1 MNEFLVIQDIVII
14 LLVSLP
20 IIFLF
25 RKLNLPSLVGFLLA
39 GMIIG
44 PFGFKLIKAVD
55 EIEVMAEIG
64 VILLMFT
71 IGLEVSF
78 SQINRIK
85 KFLLTAGG
93 LQFFI
98 TSIIG
103 FLIFYISGLPV
114 NQSIFLGFLLALSS
128 TVIIMKL
135 LSDRNELESPHGKIS
150 VSISL
155 FQDLMIVPL
164 FLILPILSSDKDI
177 NTLNALIKISIAL
190 GVTATLIITAKYFM
204 PPIVH
209 QIARLRMR
217 EAFTVGVIL
226 LILGTAYITH
236 LAGLSFAIGAFIA
249 GLILAESDYN
259 HQILAEILP
268 LRDAFNSIFF
278 VSVGLLLNIQFVF
291 HNPLLI
297 SGITISSFLFK
308 AIIIILIVLA
318 LKYPLR
324 IAILCGIGLGQIGE
338 FSFVLAQAGTKF
350 NLISNDVYNSFLASS
365 IFTMILTPILF
376 QLEPWITKQTI
387 RLKSDVDEEEAKLAQ
402 KLSAHVIIAGYG
414 LNGKNLARVLRETGI
429 QYIVIEL
436 NPDTVR
442 QEKQNGELI
451 MYGDISR
458 EDILKIAGVERA
470 NVIVYAISDP
480 LITRMSLKV
489 AKTINP
495 HIYALVRTRYINEV
509 DELKKLGAD
518 EVIPEEFETALQIF
532 RKVLEKYHI
541 PLNVIMQQVTLLRQ
555 ESYSLLRKEGMD
567 ISAFTH
573 LDEIL
578 AQGLTETFFVNEDCP
593 FINKTLAE
601 INLRAQTDATIIAI
615 VRNGQMISNPSGKD
629 VLLAGDT
636 IILYGTHKSVD
647 RAIEFLN
654 GGRLE

>member
-20 IIFLF
+20 IIFIF

-44 PFGFKLIKAVD
+44 PYGFKLIKAVD

-78 SQINRIK
+78 TQINRIK
-85 KFLLTAGG
+85 KILIKAGG
-93 LQFFI
+93 LQFLI
-98 TSIIG
+98 TSAVAFFIFILIG
-103 FLIFYISGLPV
+103 IPI

-150 VSISL
+150 ISIAL

-164 FLILPILSSDKDI
+164 FLVLPILSTGKNI
-177 NTLNALIKISIAL
+177 NTLNALIKI
-190 GVTATLIITAKYFM
+190 GVAFGATAILLFSAKYFM

-217 EAFTVGVIL
+217 EAFTVGIIL

-278 VSVGLLLNIQFVF
+278 VSVGLLLNVQFMIY
-291 HNPLLI
+291 NPILI
-297 SGITISSFLFK
+297 SGITISAFIFK
-308 AIIIILIVLA
+308 ALIIILIVIA

-350 NLISNDVYNSFLASS
+350 SLIGNDIYNSFLASS
-365 IFTMILTPILF
+365 IFTMILTPIIF
-376 QLEPWITKQTI
+376 QLEPWITKQTAK
-387 RLKSDVDEEEAKLAQ
+387 LKSKVEDDEAKYAE

-429 QYIVIEL
+429 KYIVIEL

-442 QEKQNGELI
+442 QEKQKGEHI

-458 EDILKIAGVERA
+458 EDILRIAGVENA

-489 AKTINP
+489 AKGLNP
-495 HIYALVRTRYINEV
+495 SVYALVRTRYINEV
-509 DELKKLGAD
+509 DELIKLGAD

-555 ESYSLLRKEGMD
+555 ESYQLLRKEAFE
-567 ISAFTH
+567 ITAFTH

-578 AQGLTETFFVNEDCP
+578 AQGLTETFFVNEDSP
-593 FINKTLAE
+593 FINKSLAE

-615 VRNGQMISNPSGKD
+615 VRDGNMISNPSGKD
-629 VLLAGDT
+629 VLMAGDT

-647 RAIEFLN
+647 RAIELLN
-654 GGRLE
+654 GGRFE

>member
-1 MNEFLVIQDIVII
+1 MNDFLVIRDIVII

-20 IIFLF
+20 IIFIF
-25 RKLNLPSLVGFLLA
+25 RKISLPSLVGFLLA

-44 PFGFKLIKAVD
+44 PFGFKLIKSVD
-55 EIEVMAEIG
+55 QIEVMAEIG

-78 SQINRIK
+78 SEINKIK
-85 KFLLTAGG
+85 RFLFKVGG
-93 LQFFI
+93 LQFVL
-98 TSIIG
+98 TSFAAMI
-103 FLIFYISGLPV
+103 IFYTLGISI

-128 TVIIMKL
+128 TVIVMKL
-135 LSDRNELESPHGKIS
+135 LSDRNEIESPHGKIS

-164 FLILPILSSDKDI
+164 FLILPLLSTSKDI
-177 NTLNALIKISIAL
+177 NLLNALLKILVAFGSTIL
-190 GVTATLIITAKYFM
+190 LLFTAKFFM
-204 PPIVH
+204 PTVVH

-226 LILGTAYITH
+226 LILGTAYLTH

-278 VSVGLLLNIQFVF
+278 VSVGLLLNVQFVLQ
-291 HNPLLI
+291 NPI
-297 SGITISSFLFK
+297 TITGITLASFFFK
-308 AIIIILIVLA
+308 AFIIILIALS
-318 LKYPLR
+318 LKYPFR
-324 IAILCGIGLGQIGE
+324 VAILCGIGLGQIGE
-338 FSFVLAQAGTKF
+338 FSFILAQAGTKF
-350 NLISNDVYNSFLASS
+350 NLLEADIYNAFLASS
-365 IFTMILTPILF
+365 IFTMIITPIIF
-376 QLEPWITKQTI
+376 QFEPWITKQTSK
-387 RLKSDVDEEEAKLAQ
+387 LKSKIDDEEAKYAE

-414 LNGKNLARVLRETGI
+414 LNGKNLAHVLKETGI
-429 QYIVIEL
+429 KYLVIEL

-442 QEKQNGELI
+442 QEKEKGEHI
-451 MYGDISR
+451 MFGDVSR
-458 EDILKIAGVERA
+458 EDILKIAGIERA
-470 NVIVYAISDP
+470 NIIVYAISDP

-489 AKTINP
+489 AKTLNP
-495 HIYALVRTRYINEV
+495 QIYALVRTRYVNEV
-509 DELKKLGAD
+509 DELIKLGAD

-555 ESYSLLRKEGMD
+555 ESYKLLRKEGMD
-567 ISAFTH
+567 ITAFTH

-578 AQGLTETFFVNEDCP
+578 AQGLTETFFVNENCP
-593 FINKTLAE
+593 YLNKTLAE
-601 INLRAQTDATIIAI
+601 INLRAETDATIIAI
-615 VRNGQMISNPSGKD
+615 VRDGKMISNPSGRD
-629 VLLAGDT
+629 TLNSGDT
-636 IILYGTHKSVD
+636 IVLYGTHKSVD
-647 RAIEFLN
+647 RAIELLN

>member
-1 MNEFLVIQDIVII
+1 MKEFLIIQDIVII

-20 IIFLF
+20 IIFIF
-25 RKLNLPSLVGFLLA
+25 RKINLPSLVGFLIA

-44 PFGFKLIKAVD
+44 PFGFKLIKSVD
-55 EIEVMAEIG
+55 QIELMAEIG

-78 SQINRIK
+78 TEINKIK
-85 KFLLTAGG
+85 KFLFTIGG

-98 TSIIG
+98 TSFLA
-103 FLIFYISGLPV
+103 FLIFHFLGIST
-114 NQSIFLGFLLALSS
+114 NQAIFLSFLLALSS
-128 TVIIMKL
+128 TVIILKL

-150 VSISL
+150 ISISL

-164 FLILPILSSDKDI
+164 FLILPILGVTKDI
-177 NTLNALIKISIAL
+177 NLSDVIIKIIIAL
-190 GVTATLIITAKYFM
+190 GVTIALLASAKYFM
-204 PPIVH
+204 PPIVYH
-209 QIARLRMR
+209 IARLRMR
-217 EAFTVGVIL
+217 EAFTIGIIL

-236 LAGLSFAIGAFIA
+236 MAGLSFAIGAFIA

-278 VSVGLLLNIQFVF
+278 VSIGLLLNVQFLLD
-291 HNPLLI
+291 NPI
-297 SGITISSFLFK
+297 VITGITLLTFLFK
-308 AIIIILIVLA
+308 AAIILLIVLS

-350 NLISNDVYNSFLASS
+350 NLIEHNIYNAFLASS
-365 IFTMILTPILF
+365 IFTMILTPILY
-376 QLEPWITKQTI
+376 QLEPWITKQTAK
-387 RLKSDVDEEEAKLAQ
+387 LKSSVSDDEINIAK

-414 LNGKNLARVLRETGI
+414 LNGRNLARVLKETGI
-429 QYIVIEL
+429 KYIVIEM
-436 NPDTVR
+436 NPETVQ
-442 QEKQNGELI
+442 QEKKNGESI
-451 MYGDISR
+451 MFGDISR
-458 EDILKIAGVERA
+458 EDILRIAGVERA
-470 NVIVYAISDP
+470 NIIVYAISDP

-489 AKTINP
+489 TKSLNP
-495 HIYALVRTRYINEV
+495 NIYALVRTRYINEV
-509 DELKKLGAD
+509 DELIKLGAD

-555 ESYSLLRKEGMD
+555 ESYKLLRKESID

-578 AQGLTETFFVNEDCP
+578 AQGLTETFFVNENCP

-601 INLRAQTDATIIAI
+601 INLRALTDATIIAI
-615 VRNGQMISNPSGKD
+615 VRDGKMISNPSSKD
-629 VLLAGDT
+629 FLLSGDT
-636 IILYGTHKSVD
+636 LVLYGTHKSVD
-647 RAIEFLN
+647 RAIELLN
-654 GGRLE
+654 GGKLE

>member
-44 PFGFKLIKAVD
+44 PFGFKLIKAVN

-78 SQINRIK
+78 TQINRIK

-93 LQFFI
+93 LQFII

-103 FLIFYISGLPV
+103 FLIFYSLGLPV
-114 NQSIFLGFLLALSS
+114 SQSIFLGFLLALSS

-164 FLILPILSSDKDI
+164 FLILPILSTDKDI
-177 NTLNALIKISIAL
+177 NTLNALIKIIIAF

-209 QIARLRMR
+209 QIAKLRMR
-217 EAFTVGVIL
+217 EAFTVGIIL

-236 LAGLSFAIGAFIA
+236 HAGLSFAIGAFIA

-297 SGITISSFLFK
+297 SGITICSFLLK
-308 AIIIILIVLA
+308 AIIIMLIVLA

-387 RLKSDVDEEEAKLAQ
+387 RLKLSLDEEEAKLAQ

-442 QEKQNGELI
+442 QEKQNGERI

-495 HIYALVRTRYINEV
+495 HIYALVRTRYVNEV
-509 DELKKLGAD
+509 DELIKLGAD

-578 AQGLTETFFVNEDCP
+578 AQGLTETFFVNEDSP

-629 VLLAGDT
+629 VLLASDT

-647 RAIEFLN
+647 RAIEYLN

>member
-1 MNEFLVIQDIVII
+1 MNEFFVIQDIVII

-20 IIFLF
+20 IIFIF

-44 PFGFKLIKAVD
+44 PYGFKLIKAVD

-78 SQINRIK
+78 TQINRIK
-85 KFLLTAGG
+85 KFLITAGG
-93 LQFFI
+93 LQFLI
-98 TSIIG
+98 TSAIA
-103 FLIFYISGLPV
+103 FLIFILAGIPL
-114 NQSIFLGFLLALSS
+114 NQSVFLGFLLALSS

-164 FLILPILSSDKDI
+164 FLILPILSTGKEI
-177 NTLNALIKISIAL
+177 NTLNALLKIVIAFGITGIL
-190 GVTATLIITAKYFM
+190 LFTAKFFM
-204 PPIVH
+204 PAIVH

-217 EAFTVGVIL
+217 EAFTIGIIL
-226 LILGTAYITH
+226 LILGTAYTTH

-278 VSVGLLLNIQFVF
+278 VSVGLLLNIQFVIY
-291 HNPLLI
+291 NPILI
-297 SGITISSFLFK
+297 TGITLTAFIFK
-308 AIIIILIVLA
+308 ALIIILIVLA

-324 IAILCGIGLGQIGE
+324 VAILCGIGLGQIGE

-350 NLISNDVYNSFLASS
+350 NLIGKDIYNSFLASS
-365 IFTMILTPILF
+365 IFTMILTPIIF
-376 QLEPWITKQTI
+376 QLEPWITRQTAK
-387 RLKSDVDEEEAKLAQ
+387 LKSRVDDEEIKFAEKF
-402 KLSAHVIIAGYG
+402 SAHVIIAGYG

-429 QYIVIEL
+429 KYIVIEL

-442 QEKQNGELI
+442 QEKQNGENI

-458 EDILKIAGVERA
+458 EDILRIAGVERA

-489 AKTINP
+489 AKSLNP
-495 HIYALVRTRYINEV
+495 AIYSLVRTRYINEV
-509 DELKKLGAD
+509 DELIKLGAD

-532 RKVLEKYHI
+532 RKVLERYHI
-541 PLNVIMQQVTLLRQ
+541 PLNVIMQQVTILRQ
-555 ESYSLLRKEGMD
+555 ESYRILRKESID

-578 AQGLTETFFVNEDCP
+578 AQGLTETFFVNADNQ
-593 FINKTLAE
+593 FINKTLSE
-601 INLRAQTDATIIAI
+601 INLRAKTDATIIAI
-615 VRNGQMISNPSGKD
+615 VRDGNMISNPSGRD
-629 VLLAGDT
+629 VLMAGDT

-647 RAIEFLN
+647 RAIELLN
-654 GGRLE
+654 SGKFE

>member
-1 MNEFLVIQDIVII
+1 MNEFFVIQDIVII

-20 IIFLF
+20 IIFIF

-44 PFGFKLIKAVD
+44 PYGFKLIKSVD

-78 SQINRIK
+78 TQIKRIK

-93 LQFFI
+93 LQFLI
-98 TSIIG
+98 TSVFAISFFLIIG
-103 FLIFYISGLPV
+103 IPS
-114 NQSIFLGFLLALSS
+114 NQSIFLGFLITLSS

-135 LSDRNELESPHGKIS
+135 LSDRNELESPHGNIS

-164 FLILPILSSDKDI
+164 FLIMPLISTNQNI
-177 NTLNALIKISIAL
+177 NTLNAIVKILVAFGATAL
-190 GVTATLIITAKYFM
+190 LLFSAKYFM
-204 PPIVH
+204 PLVVH

-217 EAFTVGVIL
+217 EAFTVGIIL
-226 LILGTAYITH
+226 LILGTSYLTNI
-236 LAGLSFAIGAFIA
+236 AGLSFAIGAFIA

-278 VSVGLLLNIQFVF
+278 VSVGLLLNIQFVL
-291 HNPLLI
+291 HNPILI
-297 SGITISSFLFK
+297 TSITITAFFFK
-308 AIIIILIVLA
+308 ALTIVLIVLA
-318 LKYPLR
+318 LKFPLR

-350 NLISNDVYNSFLASS
+350 NLIGNDLYNYFLASS
-365 IFTMILTPILF
+365 IFTMILTPIIF
-376 QLEPWITKQTI
+376 QLEPWITRQTAK
-387 RLKSDVDEEEAKLAQ
+387 LKSNIPDDEVIYAE

-414 LNGKNLARVLRETGI
+414 LNGRNLARVLRETGI
-429 QYIVIEL
+429 SYLVIEL

-442 QEKQNGELI
+442 QEKKNGEHI
-451 MYGDISR
+451 MFGDISR
-458 EDILKIAGVERA
+458 EDILKIAGAERA
-470 NVIVYAISDP
+470 NIIVYAISDP

-489 AKTINP
+489 AKSLNP
-495 HIYALVRTRYINEV
+495 KIFALVRTRYVNEV
-509 DELKKLGAD
+509 DELIKLGAD

-541 PLNVIMQQVTLLRQ
+541 PLNVIMQQVNLLRQ
-555 ESYSLLRKEGMD
+555 ESYKLLRKESMD
-567 ISAFTH
+567 ITAFTH

-578 AQGLTETFFVNEDCP
+578 AQGLTETFYVDEKCP
-593 FINKTLAE
+593 FVNKTLAE
-601 INLRAQTDATIIAI
+601 INLRAATDATIIAI
-615 VRNGQMISNPSGKD
+615 VRNGKMFSNPSGKD
-629 VLLAGDT
+629 LLLAGDS

-647 RAIEFLN
+647 RAIELLN
-654 GGRLE
+654 GENLQ

>member
-14 LLVSLP
+14 LLVSFP
-20 IIFLF
+20 IIFIF
-25 RKLNLPSLVGFLLA
+25 RKMNLPSLVGFLLA

-78 SQINRIK
+78 TQIIRIK
-85 KFLLTAGG
+85 KYLINAGG
-93 LQFFI
+93 LQFLI
-98 TSIIG
+98 TSAVAFGI
-103 FLIFYISGLPV
+103 FLFAGIAT
-114 NQSIFLGFLLALSS
+114 NQSIFLGFLLTLSS
-128 TVIIMKL
+128 TVIIMRL

-164 FLILPILSSDKDI
+164 FLILPILSDDKSV
-177 NTLNALIKISIAL
+177 NTLDALIKIFIAL
-190 GVTATLIITAKYFM
+190 GTTAILLFSAKYFM

-217 EAFTVGVIL
+217 EAFTVGIIL

-278 VSVGLLLNIQFVF
+278 VSVGLLLNIQFVIQ
-291 HNPLLI
+291 NPLLI
-297 SGITISSFLFK
+297 TGITISSFILK
-308 AIIIILIVLA
+308 AFIIVLIVLS
-318 LKYPLR
+318 LKFPLR

-350 NLISNDVYNSFLASS
+350 GLIGNDLYNYFLASS
-365 IFTMILTPILF
+365 IFTMILTPIIF
-376 QLEPWITKQTI
+376 QLEPWITKQTAK
-387 RLKSDVDEEEAKLAQ
+387 LKSRISDEDEKLAE
-402 KLSAHVIIAGYG
+402 KLSAHVIICGYG
-414 LNGKNLARVLRETGI
+414 LNGRNLARVLKETGI

-442 QEKQNGELI
+442 EEKRKGERI
-451 MYGDISR
+451 MFGDISR
-458 EDILKIAGVERA
+458 EDILKIAGAERA
-470 NVIVYAISDP
+470 NIIVYAISDP

-489 AKTINP
+489 AKSLNP
-495 HIYALVRTRYINEV
+495 QIFALVRTRYVNEV
-509 DELKKLGAD
+509 DELIKLGAD

-555 ESYSLLRKEGMD
+555 ESYKLLRKETMD

-578 AQGLTETFFVNEDCP
+578 AQGLTETFYVDEKCP

-601 INLRAQTDATIIAI
+601 INLRANTDATIIAI
-615 VRNGQMISNPSGKD
+615 VRNGNMFSNPSGKD
-629 VLLAGDT
+629 LLLAGDT
-636 IILYGTHKSVD
+636 IVLYGTHKSVD
-647 RAIEFLN
+647 RAIELLN
-654 GGRLE
+654 GGKLE

>member
-1 MNEFLVIQDIVII
+1 MNGFLVIQDIVII

-78 SQINRIK
+78 TQINRIK
-85 KFLLTAGG
+85 KFLITAGG
-93 LQFFI
+93 LQF
-98 TSIIG
+98 IISSAIA
-103 FLIFYISGLPV
+103 FLIFHLSGLPL
-114 NQSIFLGFLLALSS
+114 NESIFLGFLLALSS

-150 VSISL
+150 VSIAL

-164 FLILPILSSDKDI
+164 FLILPILSTDKNI
-177 NTLNALIKISIAL
+177 NTLNAIIKILVAFGATAAL
-190 GVTATLIITAKYFM
+190 LFTAKYFM
-204 PPIVH
+204 PPIVL

-278 VSVGLLLNIQFVF
+278 VSVGLLLNVHFVI

-297 SGITISSFLFK
+297 SGIALSSFLLK
-308 AIIIILIVLA
+308 ALIIAMIVLA

-324 IAILCGIGLGQIGE
+324 VAVLCGIGLGQIGE
-338 FSFVLAQAGTKF
+338 FSFVLAQAGTKLS
-350 NLISNDVYNSFLASS
+350 LISNDVYNSFLASS

-376 QLEPWITKQTI
+376 QLEPWITRQTI
-387 RLKSDVDEEEAKLAQ
+387 KLKSSVDEDEIKFAE

-429 QYIVIEL
+429 QYLVVEL

-442 QEKQNGELI
+442 QEKQNGEQI
-451 MYGDISR
+451 IFGDISR
-458 EDILKIAGVERA
+458 EDILKIAGVEKA

-480 LITRMSLKV
+480 LITKMSLKV

-495 HIYALVRTRYINEV
+495 HLYALVRTRYINEV

-555 ESYSLLRKEGMD
+555 ESYSLLRKEGMN

-578 AQGLTETFFVNEDCP
+578 AQGLTETFFVNEDSP

-615 VRNGQMISNPSGKD
+615 VRNGNMISNPSGKD

-647 RAIEFLN
+647 RAIELLN
-654 GGRLE
+654 GGKLE

>member
-1 MNEFLVIQDIVII
+1 MHEFLIIQDIVII
-14 LLVSLP
+14 LLVSFP
-20 IIFLF
+20 IIFIF
-25 RKLNLPSLVGFLLA
+25 RKLNLPSLVGFLIA

-55 EIEVMAEIG
+55 QIEVMAEIG

-78 SQINRIK
+78 TEINKIK
-85 KFLLTAGG
+85 KFLFTVGG
-93 LQFFI
+93 MQFF
-98 TSIIG
+98 TTASVS
-103 FLIFYISGLPV
+103 FVIFYLLGIQL
-114 NQSIFLGFLLALSS
+114 NQAIFLGFLLALSS
-128 TVIIMKL
+128 TVIVMKL

-150 VSISL
+150 ISIAL
-155 FQDLMIVPL
+155 FQDLMIIPL
-164 FLILPILSSDKDI
+164 FLILPILSTQGDI
-177 NTLNALIKISIAL
+177 NTVDALIKIAVAFGSTLALLIA
-190 GVTATLIITAKYFM
+190 AKYFM
-204 PPIVH
+204 PPVIH

-217 EAFTVGVIL
+217 EAFTVGIIL
-226 LILGTAYITH
+226 LILGTAYVTH

-278 VSVGLLLNIQFVF
+278 VSVGLLLNMNFLIE
-291 HNPLLI
+291 NPFLI
-297 SGITISSFLFK
+297 TGITFVSFLLK
-308 AIIIILIVLA
+308 AFIIVLIVLK

-324 IAILCGIGLGQIGE
+324 VAILAGIGLGQIGE

-350 NLISNDVYNSFLASS
+350 NLITNELYNSFLASS
-365 IFTMILTPILF
+365 IFTMILTPIFF
-376 QLEPWITKQTI
+376 QLEPWITKQTAKF
-387 RLKSDVDEEEAKLAQ
+387 KSNVAEDEIKLAE

-429 QYIVIEL
+429 KYIVIEL
-436 NPDTVR
+436 NPDTVKE
-442 QEKQNGELI
+442 EKKNGEFI

-480 LITRMSLKV
+480 LITKMSLKV
-489 AKTINP
+489 AKNLNP
-495 HIYALVRTRYINEV
+495 HIFALVRTRFINEV
-509 DELKKLGAD
+509 DELIKLGAD

-578 AQGLTETFFVNEDCP
+578 AQGLTETFFVNEDNP
-593 FINKTLAE
+593 FINKSLSE

-615 VRNGQMISNPSGKD
+615 VRNGNMISNPSGKD
-629 VLLAGDT
+629 ILMAGDT

-647 RAIEFLN
+647 RAIELLN
-654 GGRLE
+654 GGKFE

>member
-25 RKLNLPSLVGFLLA
+25 RKLNLPSLVGFLIA

-78 SQINRIK
+78 TQMNRIK

-93 LQFFI
+93 LQFII

-103 FLIFYISGLPV
+103 FLIFYLSGLPF
-114 NQSIFLGFLLALSS
+114 NQSVFLGFLLALSS
-128 TVIIMKL
+128 TVIILKL

-150 VSISL
+150 ISISL

-164 FLILPILSSDKDI
+164 FLILPILSIGKDI
-177 NTLNALIKISIAL
+177 NTLNALIKIFIAL
-190 GVTATLIITAKYFM
+190 SVTATLIITAKYFM

-217 EAFTVGVIL
+217 EAFTVGTIL
-226 LILGTAYITH
+226 LILGTAYLTH

-350 NLISNDVYNSFLASS
+350 SLLSNDVYNSFLASS

-387 RLKSDVDEEEAKLAQ
+387 KFKSSLDEAEAKFVQ
-402 KLSAHVIIAGYG
+402 QLSAHVIIAGYG

-442 QEKQNGELI
+442 QEKQNGERI

-489 AKTINP
+489 AKTLNP

-578 AQGLTETFFVNEDCP
+578 AQGLTETFFVNEDSP

-615 VRNGQMISNPSGKD
+615 VRNGQMVSNPSGKD

-647 RAIEFLN
+647 RAIEYLN

>member
-14 LLVSLP
+14 LLVSFP
-20 IIFLF
+20 IIFIF

-44 PFGFKLIKAVD
+44 PYGFKLIKAVD

-71 IGLEVSF
+71 IGLEVSL

-85 KFLLTAGG
+85 KFLLTVGG
-93 LQFFI
+93 LQFLI
-98 TSIIG
+98 TSAVAVA
-103 FLIFYISGLPV
+103 IFWLAGIPI

-135 LSDRNELESPHGKIS
+135 LSDKNELESIHGKIS

-164 FLILPILSSDKDI
+164 FLILPILSTGKDI
-177 NTLNALIKISIAL
+177 NTLNVLLKIVVAF
-190 GVTATLIITAKYFM
+190 GVTAILIFAAKYFM
-204 PPIVH
+204 PPIIH

-217 EAFTVGVIL
+217 EAFTVGIIL
-226 LILGTAYITH
+226 LILGASYITH
-236 LAGLSFAIGAFIA
+236 FAGLSFAIGAFIA

-291 HNPLLI
+291 HNPVLI
-297 SGITISSFLFK
+297 SAITVSAFIFK
-308 AIIIILIVLA
+308 ALIIVLIILA

-350 NLISNDVYNSFLASS
+350 NLIGNDLYNSFLASS
-365 IFTMILTPILF
+365 IFTMMLTPVVF
-376 QLEPWITKQTI
+376 QLEPWITKQTSK
-387 RLKSDVDEEEAKLAQ
+387 LKSDVSDDEIKLAE
-402 KLSAHVIIAGYG
+402 KLSAHVIICGYG
-414 LNGKNLARVLRETGI
+414 LNGRNLARVLRETGI
-429 QYIVIEL
+429 KYIVIEL

-442 QEKQNGELI
+442 QEKKNGELI

-458 EDILKIAGVERA
+458 EDILKIAGVDKA
-470 NVIVYAISDP
+470 NIIVYAISDP
-480 LITRMSLKV
+480 LITRMSLKT
-489 AKTINP
+489 AKTLNP
-495 HIYALVRTRYINEV
+495 NIYALVRTRYVTEV
-509 DELKKLGAD
+509 DELIRLGAD

-555 ESYSLLRKEGMD
+555 ESYKLLRKETMD

-578 AQGLTETFFVNEDCP
+578 AQGLTETFYVDEKCP

-601 INLRAQTDATIIAI
+601 INLRANTDATIIAI
-615 VRNGQMISNPSGKD
+615 VRNGNMFSNPSGKD
-629 VLLAGDT
+629 LLLAGDT
-636 IILYGTHKSVD
+636 IVLYGTHKSVD
-647 RAIEFLN
+647 RAIELLN
-654 GGRLE
+654 GGKLE

>member
-20 IIFLF
+20 IIFIF

-44 PFGFKLIKAVD
+44 PYGFKLIKSVD

-78 SQINRIK
+78 TQINRIK
-85 KFLLTAGG
+85 KFLITAGG
-93 LQFFI
+93 LQFLI
-98 TSIIG
+98 TSAVT
-103 FLIFYISGLPV
+103 FLIFVFAGIPF

-135 LSDRNELESPHGKIS
+135 LSDRNEIESPHGKIS

-164 FLILPILSSDKDI
+164 FLILPILSTDKNIDTI
-177 NTLNALIKISIAL
+177 NALIKI
-190 GVTATLIITAKYFM
+190 GVAFGATAVLLFAAKYFM

-217 EAFTVGVIL
+217 EAFTVGIIL

-236 LAGLSFAIGAFIA
+236 LSGLSFAIGAFIA
-249 GLILAESDYN
+249 GLILADSDYN
-259 HQILAEILP
+259 HQILAEILT

-278 VSVGLLLNIQFVF
+278 VSVGLLLNIQFVI

-297 SGITISSFLFK
+297 SVITVSAFILK
-308 AIIIILIVLA
+308 AFIIILIVLA

-350 NLISNDVYNSFLASS
+350 NLIGNDLYNSFLASS
-365 IFTMILTPILF
+365 IFTMILTPIIF
-376 QLEPWITKQTI
+376 QLEPWITRQTAK
-387 RLKSDVDEEEAKLAQ
+387 LKSRIDDEEVKYAE

-414 LNGKNLARVLRETGI
+414 LNGRNLARVLRETGI
-429 QYIVIEL
+429 KYIVIEL

-442 QEKQNGELI
+442 QEKQNGEYI
-451 MYGDISR
+451 MFGDISR
-458 EDILKIAGVERA
+458 EDILKIAGAERA

-489 AKTINP
+489 VKSLNP
-495 HIYALVRTRYINEV
+495 SIYALVRTRYINEV
-509 DELKKLGAD
+509 DELIKLGAD

-555 ESYSLLRKEGMD
+555 ESYRLLRKEAMD
-567 ISAFTH
+567 ITAFTH

-578 AQGLTETFFVNEDCP
+578 AQGLTETFFVNEDCS

-615 VRNGQMISNPSGKD
+615 VRDGNMISNPSGKD
-629 VLLAGDT
+629 ILMAGDT

-647 RAIEFLN
+647 RAIELLN
-654 GGRLE
+654 GGKFE

>member
-20 IIFLF
+20 IIFIF

-44 PFGFKLIKAVD
+44 PYGFKLIKAVD

-78 SQINRIK
+78 SQIKKIK
-85 KFLLTAGG
+85 SFLLTAGG
-93 LQFFI
+93 LQFLI
-98 TSIIG
+98 TSAVAFVVFILAGIP
-103 FLIFYISGLPV
+103 F
-114 NQSIFLGFLLALSS
+114 NQSIFLGFLLTLSS

-135 LSDRNELESPHGKIS
+135 LTEKNELESPHGKIS
-150 VSISL
+150 ISISL
-155 FQDLMIVPL
+155 FQDIMIVPL
-164 FLILPILSSDKDI
+164 FLILPILSTDKDI
-177 NTLNALIKISIAL
+177 NTLNALLKIAIAF
-190 GVTATLIITAKYFM
+190 GVTATLIFTAKYFM
-204 PPIVH
+204 PTIVH

-217 EAFTVGVIL
+217 EAFTVGIIL

-278 VSVGLLLNIQFVF
+278 VSVGLLLNVQFVI
-291 HNPLLI
+291 HNPILI
-297 SGITISSFLFK
+297 SGITISAFIFK
-308 AIIIILIVLA
+308 ALIIVIIVLV

-350 NLISNDVYNSFLASS
+350 NLIGNDIYNYFLASS
-365 IFTMILTPILF
+365 IFTMILTPIIF
-376 QLEPWITKQTI
+376 QLEPWITKQTAK
-387 RLKSDVDEEEAKLAQ
+387 LKSQVDDEEVKYAE

-414 LNGKNLARVLRETGI
+414 LNGKNLARVLKETGI
-429 QYIVIEL
+429 KYIVIEL

-442 QEKQNGELI
+442 QEKASGERI
-451 MYGDISR
+451 MFGDISR
-458 EDILKIAGVERA
+458 EDILKIAGAVRA
-470 NVIVYAISDP
+470 NIIVYAISDP

-489 AKTINP
+489 VKSLNP
-495 HIYALVRTRYINEV
+495 QIYALVRTRYIKEV
-509 DELKKLGAD
+509 DELIKLGAD

-541 PLNVIMQQVTLLRQ
+541 PLNVIMQQVNLLRQ
-555 ESYSLLRKEGMD
+555 ESYKLLRKESMD

-578 AQGLTETFFVNEDCP
+578 AQGLTETFYVDDKCP

-601 INLRAQTDATIIAI
+601 INLRAITDATIIAI
-615 VRNGQMISNPSGKD
+615 VRNGKMFSNPSGKD
-629 VLLAGDT
+629 LLLAGDT
-636 IILYGTHKSVD
+636 VVLYGTHKSVD
-647 RAIEFLN
+647 RAIELLN
-654 GGRLE
+654 GGKLE

>member
-20 IIFLF
+20 IIFFF
-25 RKLNLPSLVGFLLA
+25 RKVNLPSLVGFLLA

-85 KFLLTAGG
+85 KFLLNAGG
-93 LQFFI
+93 LQFII
-98 TSIIG
+98 TSTIG
-103 FLIFYISGLPV
+103 FLIFYLSGLPF
-114 NQSIFLGFLLALSS
+114 NQSVFLGFLLALSS

-164 FLILPILSSDKDI
+164 FLILPILSTGKDI
-177 NTLNALIKISIAL
+177 NTLNALIKIFIAL
-190 GVTATLIITAKYFM
+190 SVTATLIITAKYFM

-217 EAFTVGVIL
+217 EAFTVGIIL

-338 FSFVLAQAGTKF
+338 FSFVLAQAGTRF
-350 NLISNDVYNSFLASS
+350 NLIGNDVYNSFLASS

-376 QLEPWITKQTI
+376 QLEPWISKQTI
-387 RLKSDVDEEEAKLAQ
+387 KLKSSLDEEEAKLAK

-442 QEKQNGELI
+442 QEKQNGERI
-451 MYGDISR
+451 IYGDISR

-489 AKTINP
+489 AKTINQ
-495 HIYALVRTRYINEV
+495 HLYALVRTRYVNEV
-509 DELKKLGAD
+509 DELIKLGAD

-578 AQGLTETFFVNEDCP
+578 AQGLTETFFVNEDSP
-593 FINKTLAE
+593 FLNKTLAE
-601 INLRAQTDATIIAI
+601 INLRAQTDATVIAI

-647 RAIEFLN
+647 RAIEHLN